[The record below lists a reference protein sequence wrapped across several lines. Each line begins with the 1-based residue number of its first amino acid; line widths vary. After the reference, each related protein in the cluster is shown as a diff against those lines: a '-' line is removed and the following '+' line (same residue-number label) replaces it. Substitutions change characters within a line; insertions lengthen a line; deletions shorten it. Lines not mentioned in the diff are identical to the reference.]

1 MKKITRT
8 SVLAISIAIIA
19 LVWLFAVAAYTAIF
33 ELPEICWG
41 SIVCTIIA
49 VIITE
54 LYLLVF
60 RKNPG
65 EQGTEPAALGIIL
78 TISFMVVTIL
88 LNTIFVLVE
97 HGDFNWIL
105 LLLNFMVVAS
115 YIIPLLWVELSVA
128 RLIRQLKVT
137 EQKTT
142 PSVNIGKKLGE
153 LLAITEDAEIRGKLL
168 KLKKAVDYGT
178 NISTNATAE
187 KEAQM
192 GALLDELA
200 QLTIARADRLI
211 ILNKVEA
218 AEMTWKIRSS
228 TASSVR

>member
-1 MKKITRT
+1 
-8 SVLAISIAIIA
+8 
-19 LVWLFAVAAYTAIF
+19 
-33 ELPEICWG
+33 
-41 SIVCTIIA
+41 
-49 VIITE
+49 
-54 LYLLVF
+54 
-60 RKNPG
+60 
-65 EQGTEPAALGIIL
+65 
-78 TISFMVVTIL
+78 
-88 LNTIFVLVE
+88 
-97 HGDFNWIL
+97 
-105 LLLNFMVVAS
+105 MVVAS

-142 PSVNIGKKLGE
+142 PSVNIRKKLGE
-153 LLAITEDAEIRGKLL
+153 LLAITEDTEIRGKLL
-168 KLKKAVDYGT
+168 KLKEAVDYGT

-187 KEAQM
+187 KEVQM

-218 AEMTWKIRSS
+218 AEMTWKMRSS